1 MDSAFDIILKNINDK
16 YKTNKKYKVKYSNS
30 HYLKYILMMLNQ
42 SNHWAFLQNL
52 KFAIDVPKNHYK
64 TIYNKYIK
72 WSNDSIFFNSFNNYL
87 PIKNKNEKIE
97 TLIID
102 STFISN
108 KHRSEKIAMNPEYKK
123 KNVTKLSCISTNNKF
138 ILSIIESKTNNR
150 RDNFNEDK
158 NYKTHEH
165 EVKSIQKTLNQ
176 INNKIETKNK
186 IFLLGDKA
194 YVTKSKY
201 ELNGK
206 EIKILRPIKKNDKN
220 YKLDETEKKKLKERY
235 KIENVFCSLKKYERI
250 ILRKD
255 RKIKNY
261 MSFVYITSL
270 IENIRINNNFK
281 RNI

>member
-1 MDSAFDIILKNINDK
+1 
-16 YKTNKKYKVKYSNS
+16 
-30 HYLKYILMMLNQ
+30 
-42 SNHWAFLQNL
+42 
-52 KFAIDVPKNHYK
+52 
-64 TIYNKYIK
+64 
-72 WSNDSIFFNSFNNYL
+72 
-87 PIKNKNEKIE
+87 
-97 TLIID
+97 
-102 STFISN
+102 
-108 KHRSEKIAMNPEYKK
+108 MNPEYKK